1 MDKKTTIAKNN
12 KTNVEDNKSVTKNN
26 KTTTNTKNNKP
37 LEDNVT
43 SKKVPVV
50 KKTAVPKT
58 NKVVENI
65 EIVVVEKPVGTKKP
79 AVAKN
84 NKVVENTIVEK
95 PVAVKKQAVPKNNK
109 VVVEKPVATKKQA
122 VPKNNK
128 TAKVVEE
135 TKVEETK
142 VKETKVFEVDEETKV
157 LEVNEESE
165 NNHEFTEEEE
175 EISKNYEEIDAE
187 LQQKHMIYMNT
198 TPEDITD
205 TIGIFNL
212 WQQIDMF
219 ARNITFWDLEFDKLP
234 EPEDIKSATRIVMV
248 TESQRKSRDIVES
261 KFSEFIGQKI
271 MERAEMLYKGEK
283 KLIELRELNSTKIN
297 DNASFINYAISSYQ

>member
-37 LEDNVT
+37 LEDNAT

-50 KKTAVPKT
+50 KKTAVPKN

-65 EIVVVEKPVGTKKP
+65 ETTAVEKPVATKKT

-84 NKVVENTIVEK
+84 NKVVENTVVEK

-109 VVVEKPVATKKQA
+109 VVVEKPVITKKQA

-135 TKVEETK
+135 IKVEETK
-142 VKETKVFEVDEETKV
+142 VEETKV

>member
-1 MDKKTTIAKNN
+1 MDKKTTITKNN
-12 KTNVEDNKSVTKNN
+12 KTNVEDNKPVTKNN

-50 KKTAVPKT
+50 KKTAVPKN

-65 EIVVVEKPVGTKKP
+65 ETTAVEKPVATKKT

-84 NKVVENTIVEK
+84 NKVVENTVVEK

-109 VVVEKPVATKKQA
+109 VVVEKPVITKKQA

-135 TKVEETK
+135 IKVEETK
-142 VKETKVFEVDEETKV
+142 VEETKV